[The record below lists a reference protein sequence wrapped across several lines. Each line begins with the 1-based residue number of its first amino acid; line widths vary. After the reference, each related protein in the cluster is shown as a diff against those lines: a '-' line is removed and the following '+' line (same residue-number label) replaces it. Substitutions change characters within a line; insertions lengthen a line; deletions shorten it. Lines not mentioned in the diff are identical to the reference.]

1 MKKFFSL
8 LIFAFVFFNVS
19 AQYLGSADLSD
30 YRFQKRI
37 KGPSHKK
44 SKVLEIMVGNN
55 NNYFAVTFRA
65 EKSKYV
71 YIVVYSLYT
80 WKKIGKYKIDDNRA
94 ELYNSYFDKEGKNF
108 YVNYDIYKN
117 KYKKINLKSGK
128 IEDVECS
135 QTPRG
140 CLKLE
145 AHQYKTEAYTVGD
158 NYFIFRDNRFKNYLK
173 IYVKKELYV
182 PDIEDADVNDNQ
194 VNTQQKETNT
204 NNVKVKPDTSKITEP
219 IDTVNTNDTLKNKK

>member
-1 MKKFFSL
+1 MKRLFF
-8 LIFAFVFFNVS
+8 LIVLGFVFVS
-19 AQYLGSADLSD
+19 ASAQRPGTPDLSG
-30 YRFQKRI
+30 YRFKKRI

-55 NNYFAVTFRA
+55 NNYFAVTYKA

-80 WKKIGKYKIDDNRA
+80 WKQVGKYKVDDNRS
-94 ELYNSYFDKEGKNF
+94 ELYNSYFDKKGENF

-117 KYKKINLKSGK
+117 KYKKINLKSKK
-128 IEDVECS
+128 IENVECT

-145 AHQYKTEAYTVGD
+145 PHQYKTEAYTVGE
-158 NYFIFRDNRFKNYLK
+158 NYYIFRDEKFKNYFK
-173 IYVKKELYV
+173 IYIKKELYV
-182 PDIEDADVNDNQ
+182 PDIEDADNGEN
-194 VNTQQKETNT
+194 VNTQLPVIKLENTKIETDTT
-204 NNVKVKPDTSKITEP
+204 NIIEKA
-219 IDTVNTNDTLKNKK
+219 DTVNINDTLNNKQ